1 MVKSMTGYGRGE
13 SQSLNYSLVVEAKA
27 VNHRFL
33 EVVIRSPRQLNQLD
47 DMMRKIVQGAL
58 GRGRIDLFITLEESL
73 EKKSQLK
80 VDKELAL
87 AYYNS
92 LLTVGQI
99 CQIATEPDL
108 RTIATYSGVISQQQE
123 EDDLDEL
130 SQLAQKALNQALE
143 SLIKMRESEGA
154 VLAQD
159 VLKHSQKIAELVA
172 QIAEYRQVV
181 VKEHQAKLQMRIADL
196 LSDIEIDQT
205 KLAEEVAFFADKS
218 DISEELARLESH
230 HKQFISTV
238 ESSDQCGRKLE
249 FILQE
254 MNREINTIGSKSNHI
269 GISTLVIEVKSGLE
283 KIREQ
288 IQNME

>member
-1 MVKSMTGYGRGE
+1 LVKSMTGYGRGE